1 MNFEAFEIIYNFATV
16 KNIAYLV
23 QIRQAMIPESS
34 TTNKEPLTEQA
45 EAIFRFACQWLA
57 RGQIEKA
64 IAWYEKV
71 LELQPDHLQAAIH
84 LSHLQQQRNWSELQ
98 SPSALLENP
107 HGQLNLSGQKF
118 FVAHR
123 CGWSFAIH
131 ALKPLHNS
139 QGIVFDG
146 FLEDSF
152 LRQERQLGQEKAPYT
167 QPWVG
172 FLHNPP
178 AMPSWFY
185 YRDSPQVLFTRDNWL
200 KSLESCVGLFTLT
213 EYHARWLRERV
224 DKPVSALIHPTEIP
238 DIQFSFDRFIA
249 NPNKKIIQLGWWL
262 RRLISI
268 YELPIARNN
277 LLEYEKIK
285 LNPAF
290 CPDAE
295 TELQRL
301 VAEQIEVEEITL
313 DPVFVENTRD
323 LTHVSNQEYDEFLSA
338 NIAFI
343 HLYDTS
349 ANTAIIECIARAT
362 PLLVNP
368 LPAVVEYLGE
378 NYPLYFHTL
387 AEAAEKAMDIERIC
401 QAHEYLKGCETRQ
414 KLSAEYFLQSF
425 QESEVYRQIRL
436 SCS

>member
-1 MNFEAFEIIYNFATV
+1 
-16 KNIAYLV
+16 
-23 QIRQAMIPESS
+23 MIPESS
-34 TTNKEPLTEQA
+34 ARNKEPLTERT

-57 RGQIEKA
+57 TGQTEKA
-64 IAWYEKV
+64 IVWYEKV

-84 LSHLQQQRNWSELQ
+84 LSHLQQQRNWSKLQ
-98 SPSALLENP
+98 SPPALLENP
-107 HGQLNLSGQKF
+107 DGKLNLIGQKF

-123 CGWSFAIH
+123 CGWSFAIY
-131 ALKPLHNS
+131 ALTPLHNS
-139 QGIVFDG
+139 QGIIFDG

-152 LRQERQLGQEKAPYT
+152 LRQERLSGQEKTPYT

-178 AMPSWFY
+178 AMPTWFF
-185 YRDSPQVLFTRDNWL
+185 YRDSPQVLFTKDNWQ
-200 KSLESCVGLFTLT
+200 KSLEFCVGLFTLS
-213 EYHARWLRERV
+213 EYHAQWLRARV
-224 DKPVSALIHPTEIP
+224 DKPVSALIYPTEIP

-277 LLEYEKIK
+277 PLGYEKIK

-290 CPDAE
+290 SLDSE
-295 TELQRL
+295 TQLRKL
-301 VAEQIEVEEITL
+301 VAQQIEVERITL

-323 LTHVSNQEYDEFLSA
+323 LTHVSNEKYDEFLSE

-349 ANTAIIECIARAT
+349 ANTAVIECIARST

-387 AEAAEKAMDIERIC
+387 AEAAEKAMDIERIR
-401 QAHEYLKGCETRQ
+401 QAHEYLKVCETRQ

-425 QESEVYRQIRL
+425 QLSEVYRRVQQ